1 VDLLD
6 CGQHIARRPDLMTRI
21 VLITV
26 VLLAVLAGGSV
37 GALAMADGSASGKL
51 AAGARVG
58 GVDVG
63 GLTQQE
69 AVARAQARVQSAI
82 ARPAHVQLLG
92 TEKRYTLTPAEAGVS
107 IDVQTAVKRAYVESR
122 EGSFVSRGW
131 RQITGAKLDQN
142 VPVKAV
148 ADRLKVRRF
157 VEGIAKQQSRK
168 AVDAALNLT
177 LTSVSVSRSKP
188 GRRLA
193 ARDALVA
200 RLMRRLTSSTDD
212 RTLRAKTVEVP
223 AKVNANDVWAAQ
235 PVAVTVARDGKQVR
249 LFRRGKMVRTYT
261 VAVGSP
267 EFPTPTGRYVV
278 QSMQKNPAWNV
289 PNSEWAGALAGETI
303 PGGDPRNPLVARWI
317 GFNGSVGFHGTASS
331 GSLGTAASH
340 GCIRMAPA
348 DVIDLFERVST
359 GTPVLVA

>member
-1 VDLLD
+1 
-6 CGQHIARRPDLMTRI
+6 MTRI
-21 VLITV
+21 ALITV
-26 VLLAVLAGGSV
+26 ALLVVLAAGSV
-37 GALAMADGSASGKL
+37 GALAMADGSASGTL
-51 AAGARVG
+51 PTGTRVG
-58 GVDVG
+58 NVDVG

-69 AVARAQARVQSAI
+69 AIARAQDRVRSAI
-82 ARPAHVQLLG
+82 ARPAYVGLG
-92 TEKRYTLTPAEAGVS
+92 EKRYTLTPAEAGVRV
-107 IDVQTAVKRAYVESR
+107 DVQTAVKRAYAESR
-122 EGSFVSRGW
+122 EGSFISRGW
-131 RQITGAKLDQN
+131 RKLTGAKLDQN

-157 VEGIAKQQSRK
+157 VEGIAKEQARK
-168 AVDAALNLT
+168 PVDAALNLT

-212 RTLRAKTVEVP
+212 RTLRAKTIEVP
-223 AKVNANDVWAAQ
+223 AKVNADSVWAAQ
-235 PVAVTVARDGKQVR
+235 PVAVTVSRDGKQAR
-249 LFRRGKMVRTYT
+249 FFRRGKLVKTYT
-261 VAVGSP
+261 VAVGTA
-267 EFPTPTGRYVV
+267 EYPTPTGRYVV

-289 PNSEWAGALAGETI
+289 PQSEWAGDLAGQTI

-317 GFNGSVGFHGTASS
+317 GINGAVGFHGTASS

-348 DVIDLFERVST
+348 DVIDLFERVNT

>member
-1 VDLLD
+1 
-6 CGQHIARRPDLMTRI
+6 MTRI
-21 VLITV
+21 ALITAALLV
-26 VLLAVLAGGSV
+26 VLAAGSV
-37 GALAMADGSASGKL
+37 GALAWADGSAAEQL
-51 AAGARVG
+51 PAGTRVG

-63 GLTQQE
+63 GMTREE
-69 AVARAQARVQSAI
+69 AIAHAQTRVQSAI
-82 ARPAHVQLLG
+82 ARPTFVQLG
-92 TEKRYTLTPAEAGVS
+92 EKRYTLTPAEAGVR
-107 IDVQTAVKRAYVESR
+107 IDVGTAVERAYVEGR
-122 EGSFVSRGW
+122 EGSFISRGW
-131 RQITGAKLDQN
+131 RKITGAKLAQN
-142 VPVKAV
+142 VPVDAV

-157 VEGIAKQQSRK
+157 VEGIAKEQSRK
-168 AVDAALNLT
+168 AVDAALNIT

-200 RLMRRLTSSTDD
+200 RLMRRLTSSTDE
-212 RTLRAKTVEVP
+212 RTLRARTVKVP
-223 AKVNANDVWAAQ
+223 AKVNANSVWAAQ
-235 PVAVTVARDGKQVR
+235 PVAVTVARDGKQARV
-249 LFRRGKMVRTYT
+249 FRRGDLVKTYT
-261 VAVGSP
+261 VAVGSA
-267 EFPTPTGRYVV
+267 EFPTPTGQFVV

-289 PNSEWAGALAGETI
+289 PQSEWAGDLAGETI

-348 DVIDLFERVST
+348 DVIDLFQRVNT